1 MNIGHDLM
9 SRFGPRR
16 EPLRDGHPRPTVS
29 EWVLAGLTLA
39 AGAAAIAGLAVAG
52 FRSESGA
59 RVAVALCLTYLGG
72 LALYGVIR
80 WLVTPGFDGTVV
92 DAGDIFDRRLFRRGH
107 FGGPPVQMAL
117 VVVAVAAIWL
127 SLAVSRHH
135 RWWLFRSGAAAP
147 APAGA
152 PVPPAA
158 SVPSGLG
165 GGTR

>member
-9 SRFGPRR
+9 RRFGPRR
-16 EPLRDGHPRPTVS
+16 EPLRDEHPRPSVA
-29 EWVLAGLTLA
+29 EWVLAGFTLA
-39 AGAAAIAGLAVAG
+39 TGGAAIAGLAVAG

-59 RVAVALCLTYLGG
+59 RVALVLCLTYLGG
-72 LALYGVIR
+72 LALYRVVR

-158 SVPSGLG
+158 APMQQSPSPG
-165 GGTR
+165 G

>member
-9 SRFGPRR
+9 RRFGPRR
-16 EPLRDGHPRPTVS
+16 EPLRDERPRPSVS
-29 EWVLAGLTLA
+29 EWVLAGFTLA
-39 AGAAAIAGLAVAG
+39 AGGAAIAGLAVAG

-72 LALYGVIR
+72 LALYRVIR

-92 DAGDIFDRRLFRRGH
+92 DAGDIFDRRVFRRGH
-107 FGGPPVQMAL
+107 FAGPPAQAAL

-127 SLAVSRHH
+127 ALAVSRHH
-135 RWWLFRSGAAAP
+135 RWWPSRSGARAP

-152 PVPPAA
+152 LAPPSTSTQRAL
-158 SVPSGLG
+158 PRG
-165 GGTR
+165 G